1 MAIRAQRNI
10 VTVGGR
16 VLVLLLALA
25 LFGSSLQ
32 APLCAI
38 GDLDFDAA
46 LSAVTVDVASDDDCA
61 FCEGC
66 AFCGSCCAP
75 SFVPASATVL
85 AIATPQFDLTPSHRD
100 PFKTPHPP
108 AEFLRPPIAA

>member
-1 MAIRAQRNI
+1 MVTLAQRNI
-10 VTVGGR
+10 VTARGR
-16 VLVLLLALA
+16 ALVLLLALA

-46 LSAVTVDVASDDDCA
+46 LSAVTVDATEDDDCA

-75 SFVPASATVL
+75 SFVPAAATVI
-85 AIATPQFDLTPSHRD
+85 AIATPRFDLTPPHRD
-100 PFKTPHPP
+100 PFKIPHPP